1 MTPPSGLPGD
11 PPTRPLGHNGRRI
24 GRRIE
29 RLALGC
35 APIANLG
42 RIIKPEQASQT
53 INAAWDS
60 GVRYFDVAP
69 HYGLRRGG
77 ARLGQALAARPR
89 DEFIIFTKVGRILE
103 EIGEPANDDEGFA
116 VTSTSRRRRDY
127 SRDGVTNSIEDS
139 LTRFGMD
146 RMHLVIVHEPDD
158 FFTKALT
165 QTLPALEDLRQQGVI
180 RSCGAGIDQANMPGV
195 FVQETPTDVMMRAR
209 RYAPIDRAGS
219 ELLDRAAERD
229 VPIVAAGIF
238 NSGPLAPDAPSAS
251 DTFDHQPV
259 PRPPSRKAAPR
270 RGAMRILRRQA
281 SRCNTLPSPPSPP
294 SASAR
299 GPASN
304 LPGTPNPL
312 TGPPESRCGPR
323 STTTSP
329 TPEIPPIYCTTPAYS
344 RLERHARD
352 NKDPMLEFK

>member
-11 PPTRPLGHNGRRI
+11 PPTGPLGRNGRRI
-24 GRRIE
+24 ERRIE

-35 APIANLG
+35 APIANLGRIIKPDLG

-89 DEFIIFTKVGRILE
+89 DEIITFTKVGRILE

-116 VTSTSRRRRDY
+116 VTGTSRRRRDY
-127 SRDGVTNSIEDS
+127 SRDGVTSSIEDS
-139 LTRFGMD
+139 LTRLGMD

-158 FFTKALT
+158 FFMKAFT
-165 QTLPALEDLRQQGVI
+165 QTFPALEDLRQQGVI
-180 RSCGAGIDQANMPGV
+180 RSYGAGVNQGKILGV
-195 FVQETPTDVMMRAR
+195 FVQETATDVMMRAR

-219 ELLDRAAERD
+219 EFLDRAAERD

-238 NSGPLAPDAPSAS
+238 NSGLFARDAPSAL

-259 PRPPSRKAAPR
+259 PRPLLEKPRLAVRLCESFGVRLPAA
-270 RGAMRILRRQA
+270 
-281 SRCNTLPSPPSPP
+281 TLHRLHRLSWR
-294 SASAR
+294 AVQRA
-299 GPASN
+299 
-304 LPGTPNPL
+304 TF
-312 TGPPESRCGPR
+312 PEH
-323 STTTSP
+323 P
-329 TPEIPPIYCTTPAYS
+329 T
-344 RLERHARD
+344 L
-352 NKDPMLEFK
+352 

>member
-1 MTPPSGLPGD
+1 MTPPSGRPGD
-11 PPTRPLGHNGRRI
+11 PRTRPLGRNGLRI
-24 GRRIE
+24 GR
-29 RLALGC
+29 LALCC

-42 RIIKPEQASQT
+42 RIIKPEQARLT
-53 INAAWDS
+53 IDAAWDS

-69 HYGLRRGG
+69 HYGLGRGG
-77 ARLGQALAARPR
+77 ARLGQALADRPR

-127 SRDGVTNSIEDS
+127 SRDGVTNYIEDS

-238 NSGPLAPDAPSAS
+238 NSELLARDAPSAS

-259 PRPPSRKAAPR
+259 PRPSSRRAASR
-270 RGAMRILRRQA
+270 RGALRILRRQA
-281 SRCNTLPSPPSPP
+281 SRCNTLPSTPSPP
-294 SASAR
+294 SATAR

-329 TPEIPPIYCTTPAYS
+329 TPEIPLIYCLTPVHL
-344 RLERHARD
+344 RLDRHARD
-352 NKDPMLEFK
+352 SKDPMLGFK

>member
-116 VTSTSRRRRDY
+116 VTGTSRRRRDY
-127 SRDGVTNSIEDS
+127 SRYSVTSPIEDS
-139 LTRFGMD
+139 LTKLGMD
-146 RMHLVIVHEPDD
+146 RTHLVIAHEPDD
-158 FFTKALT
+158 FFMKAFT
-165 QTLPALEDLRQQGVI
+165 QTFPALEDLRQQGVI
-180 RSCGAGIDQANMPGV
+180 RSYGAGVNQGKILGL

-219 ELLDRAAERD
+219 ELLDRTAERD
-229 VPIVAAGIF
+229 VPIVAAVIF
-238 NSGPLAPDAPSAS
+238 NSGLLARDAPSAL
-251 DTFDHQPV
+251 DTFDRQPV

-294 SASAR
+294 SALAR

-329 TPEIPPIYCTTPAYS
+329 TPDIPPIYYTERLYL
-344 RLERHARD
+344 RLERHSQD
-352 NKDPMLEFK
+352 NKDLMLGFK

>member
-1 MTPPSGLPGD
+1 MTPPSGRPGD
-11 PPTRPLGHNGRRI
+11 PRTRPLGRNGRRI
-24 GRRIE
+24 R

-42 RIIKPEQASQT
+42 RIIKPEQAHQT
-53 INAAWDS
+53 IDTARDS
-60 GVRYFDVAP
+60 GGRYFDVAP
-69 HYGLRRGG
+69 HCGLGRGG

-103 EIGEPANDDEGFA
+103 EIRDPANDDEGFA
-116 VTSTSRRRRDY
+116 VTSTLRRRRDY
-127 SRDGVTNSIEDS
+127 SRDGVTSSIEDS
-139 LTRFGMD
+139 LTRLGMD
-146 RMHLVIVHEPDD
+146 RIHLVIVHEPDD
-158 FFTKALT
+158 FFTEALT
-165 QTLPALEDLRQQGVI
+165 QTFPALEDLRQQGVI
-180 RSCGAGIDQANMPGV
+180 CSYGAGMNQAKMLGV
-195 FVQETPTDVMMRAR
+195 FEQETPTDVMLRAR

-270 RGAMRILRRQA
+270 RGAMRIPRRQA

-323 STTTSP
+323 STTTLP